1 MTALNAI
8 LARQGQI
15 NPQSGVVGGQQ
26 GLPMSGG
33 VMQSKPPGMQG
44 GMISEFRPVG
54 GLSGSSGGDGYDGG
68 GIMDGQQFLPRYGS
82 YGGGGMGGGVE
93 MSPVGS
99 LPQSSGPIARPE
111 YAGRSVNNNPNSPM
125 PNTPYVA
132 ANKRLQAPVGY
143 NRDPRQNT
151 QFNALSPQ
159 DQERYYQGGMN
170 RASGMANPGQAV
182 TGTAQGGDSP
192 YENRINSLM
201 TSQGMT
207 REQAIRNQAS
217 AINQGSDLNN
227 DGAVSSNEYRTF
239 QNPIYEN
246 GINNLMT
253 RQGMTRGQAIAH
265 QASAVDQ
272 NLESAYQGVGQ
283 AGDQARSDINRG
295 LYDSSQSLRSGSEMV
310 GQAGSRSIN
319 DFLGGT
325 QQGRQDINRSS
336 QAALQPLSRFAQSG
350 QDANALQANLLG
362 ANGPA
367 AQAAAMQQF
376 QDSPGQDFLREEQ
389 ERAVLRN
396 SAATGGTQGGAVL
409 EELQRR
415 AFGRAGTAF
424 NDRISQ
430 LGGLGSQG
438 LTASQGQAGI
448 MSDAGRA
455 LSGLAERGSSNIA
468 NTRLG
473 VAGQQADIQGDLSGL
488 MERGAGNLATA
499 GLNVAGQQS
508 DIQGQLSGVTERG
521 AGNLA
526 TAGLNVAGQ
535 QAGLQQAMGGL
546 SERNASNL
554 ASTGLGIAG
563 QLSGIQ
569 GTVAGG
575 RTRAG
580 EQIAQN
586 IGSTTSNLANLQN
599 AEGAAL
605 AQILDGGQFAEIM
618 AKAGITDANTLQQ
631 LATLLANI
639 STGQGSQSTGLGG
652 IPGVTQTEGA
662 LAGIGKAAA
671 GAGAAMTGYAAMSDI
686 RLKENIVPIGK
697 IGLHNFYT
705 WDWKAEALPIVGNQG
720 TVGVIAQEAQ
730 KISPDAVFEVDGI
743 LKVDYSRIF

>member
-1 MTALNAI
+1 VTALNAI

-33 VMQSKPPGMQG
+33 VMQSKPLGMQG
-44 GMISEFRPVG
+44 TIPQG
-54 GLSGSSGGDGYDGG
+54 GNVVQ
-68 GIMDGQQFLPRYGS
+68 GQ
-82 YGGGGMGGGVE
+82 
-93 MSPVGS
+93 
-99 LPQSSGPIARPE
+99 
-111 YAGRSVNNNPNSPM
+111 
-125 PNTPYVA
+125 
-132 ANKRLQAPVGY
+132 RLQAPVGY

-170 RASGMANPGQAV
+170 RAPGQNPMLNNKANAINMPIQDQYYGTGMTQYKPPGQDNRFASGMPIGQDNFSGMANPAQAV
-182 TGTAQGGDSP
+182 TGAAQGDTPQTGL
-192 YENRINSLM
+192 I
-201 TSQGMT
+201 GA
-207 REQAIRNQAS
+207 EQALGIATSGLSEAGAQARRDLEAGYS
-217 AINQGSDLNN
+217 GS
-227 DGAVSSNEYRTF
+227 
-239 QNPIYEN
+239 Q
-246 GINNLMT
+246 
-253 RQGMTRGQAIAH
+253 
-265 QASAVDQ
+265 Q

-283 AGDQARSDINRG
+283 AGDQARTDINRGLYDSSQSLESAFQGVGQAGNQARSDINRG

-499 GLNVAGQQS
+499 GLNVAGQQAGIRG
-508 DIQGQLSGVTERG
+508 DLSGLMERG

-586 IGSTTSNLANLQN
+586 IGSTTNNLANLQN

-639 STGQGSQSTGLGG
+639 STGQGSQATGLGG

-662 LAGIGKAAA
+662 LAGIGQAAA
-671 GAGAAMTGYAAMSDI
+671 GAGAAMTGFAAMSDI